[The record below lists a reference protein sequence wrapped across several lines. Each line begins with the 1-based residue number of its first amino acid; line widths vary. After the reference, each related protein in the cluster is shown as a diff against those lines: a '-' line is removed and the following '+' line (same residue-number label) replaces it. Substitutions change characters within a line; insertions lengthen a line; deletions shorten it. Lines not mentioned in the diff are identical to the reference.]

1 MSYEQKMSNPETG
14 RMFDEYA
21 RLIRETIE
29 IPNAMLPERF
39 RDGRVVYGGPSLQ
52 ELENKI
58 KQEEDTESEYRKLKR
73 EKAERAE
80 EYRKQWEANPD
91 SPLTYNEN
99 EHMLYAAQMRFV
111 ERAVET
117 GMIEFDDKF

>member
-1 MSYEQKMSNPETG
+1 
-14 RMFDEYA
+14 
-21 RLIRETIE
+21 
-29 IPNAMLPERF
+29 ML
-39 RDGRVVYGGPSLQ
+39 L
-52 ELENKI
+52 L
-58 KQEEDTESEYRKLKR
+58 QEEDTESEYRKLKR

-99 EHMLYAAQMRFV
+99 ENMLYAAQMRFV

-117 GMIEFDDKF
+117 GMIEIDDKF

>member
-39 RDGRVVYGGPSLQ
+39 RDGRMVYGGP
-52 ELENKI
+52 
-58 KQEEDTESEYRKLKR
+58 T
-73 EKAERAE
+73 
-80 EYRKQWEANPD
+80 
-91 SPLTYNEN
+91 
-99 EHMLYAAQMRFV
+99 
-111 ERAVET
+111 
-117 GMIEFDDKF
+117 

>member
-39 RDGRVVYGGPSLQ
+39 RDGRMVYGGPTLQ

-58 KQEEDTESEYRKLKR
+58 KQKKKPKANTANSN
-73 EKAERAE
+73 EK
-80 EYRKQWEANPD
+80 KQSVQNNTANNGKQIQIP
-91 SPLTYNEN
+91 
-99 EHMLYAAQMRFV
+99 H
-111 ERAVET
+111 
-117 GMIEFDDKF
+117 

>member
-39 RDGRVVYGGPSLQ
+39 RDGRMVYGSQHYKSL
-52 ELENKI
+52 KI
-58 KQEEDTESEYRKLKR
+58 RSSKKKKPKANTASSSEKKQSEQNNT
-73 EKAERAE
+73 AE
-80 EYRKQWEANPD
+80 QWESNPD
-91 SPLTYNEN
+91 SPLT
-99 EHMLYAAQMRFV
+99 
-111 ERAVET
+111 
-117 GMIEFDDKF
+117 

>member
-39 RDGRVVYGGPSLQ
+39 RDGRMVYGGPTLQ

-58 KQEEDTESEYRKLKR
+58 KEEEDTESEYRKIKR

-80 EYRKQWEANPD
+80 QYRKQWEANPD
-91 SPLTYNEN
+91 SPDI
-99 EHMLYAAQMRFV
+99 QCR
-111 ERAVET
+111 
-117 GMIEFDDKF
+117 